1 MQNWSTVK
9 ILDGIQYVSL
19 QEAEQKIAN
28 CVSETIQKELR
39 DAIGK
44 IATATGEIEKTVKD
58 FKQDSNLILG

>member
-1 MQNWSTVK
+1 MQKWNTVK
-9 ILDGIQYVSL
+9 IIDGQQYVQL

-28 CVSETIQKELR
+28 CVSEAIQKELR